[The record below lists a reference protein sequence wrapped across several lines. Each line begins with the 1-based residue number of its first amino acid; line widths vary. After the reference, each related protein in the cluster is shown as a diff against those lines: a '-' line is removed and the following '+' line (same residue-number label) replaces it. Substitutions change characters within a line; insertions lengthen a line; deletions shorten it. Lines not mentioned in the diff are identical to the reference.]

1 MRTLFVILA
10 ILAACSKSAEEYAK
24 SAPPPDPTPDKPPPP
39 PPPPKP
45 KKLTEAEMGTCHV
58 TASGAVTVDQTSP
71 GGRTATNV
79 SYWLNETER
88 KNMMG
93 IDGFVVNCIGKDMR
107 FSIVPGGGKKDAMP
121 FKPKTY
127 TFDAKGKPD
136 ASVMATFGPKQTL
149 ANPTGTVDIT
159 AFDTHHIAG
168 KIDIKGK
175 LGPGGG
181 DVAITGDFD
190 LVCPGFAG
198 CDK

>member
-1 MRTLFVILA
+1 MRTLLVLIA
-10 ILAACSKSAEEYAK
+10 VAACSKGSQEDYAK
-24 SAPPPDPTPDKPPPP
+24 SAPPPDPTPERAPA

-93 IDGFVVNCIGKDMR
+93 SDGFVVNCIGKDMR

-127 TFDAKGKPD
+127 TFDNKGKPD
-136 ASVMATFGPKQTL
+136 ASVMATFGPKQAL
-149 ANPTGTVDIT
+149 ASPTGTVDIT
-159 AFDTHHIAG
+159 
-168 KIDIKGK
+168 GK
-175 LGPGGG
+175 LAPAGG